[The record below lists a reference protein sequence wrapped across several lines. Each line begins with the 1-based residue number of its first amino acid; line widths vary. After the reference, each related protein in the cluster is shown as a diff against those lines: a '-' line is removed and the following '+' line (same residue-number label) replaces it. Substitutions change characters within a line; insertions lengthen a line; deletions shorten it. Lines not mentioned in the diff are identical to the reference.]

1 VCFPRVVGERAPQHR
16 NRVDEAV
23 VRHDNVGPYGVDEL
37 VLSDQP
43 IAVVYEIDERVES
56 SRRERHGSGAVAP

>member
-1 VCFPRVVGERAPQHR
+1 
-16 NRVDEAV
+16 VDEAV